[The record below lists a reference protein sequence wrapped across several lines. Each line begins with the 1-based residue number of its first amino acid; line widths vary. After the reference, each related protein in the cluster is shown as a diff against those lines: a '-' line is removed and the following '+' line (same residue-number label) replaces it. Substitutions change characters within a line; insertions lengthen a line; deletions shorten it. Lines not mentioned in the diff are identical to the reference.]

1 MILKYVSGLVAT
13 GTIVLSCAAA
23 FAQPTVLPVPQN
35 VVQLAASAS
44 IEVPQD
50 LLTLNMSATREGA
63 DAATVQ
69 NQLKQALEVALAE
82 AKKSVLPGQL
92 DVHTG
97 NFNLYPRYGRDGKIT
112 AWQGTTELVLEGRD
126 FARISTTAGKIQT
139 LTMGGVSFG
148 LSREQ
153 RNRVEGDAQSMAIER
168 FKAKAADIA
177 RSFGFAGYTLR
188 EVSVNTNDQGN
199 VVRPRM
205 LAMEAKASSADAAV
219 PMEAGKS
226 SVVVTVSGTVQLK

>member
-168 FKAKAADIA
+168 FKAKASDIA